1 MTKRLVQGNEAVFL
15 GAVKAGAGYFAGYPI
30 SPSSEI
36 LAQASA
42 YAAKHPEFR
51 FLQEEDEIASA
62 NAILGASLAGAKS
75 FTATSGPG
83 FSLMQEAIGYGH
95 KVGIP
100 SVIVN
105 VMRVGPATGMPTMP
119 GQGDIMQARYGST
132 GDYTSFVFY
141 PSTVA
146 ECYEYAIHAFN
157 AAEETRSPVILLSDA
172 FLGHLNEVVDLDTID
187 VPVVPRT
194 LEPLASGSTR
204 LFSGVATYPDGEP
217 ATADSDEYIRQY
229 IENREHSLTV
239 SDKYAFYEYGW
250 NKDSDT
256 LLVAFGITRRVAQPL
271 APHFALFRPIRMW
284 PVLGNELSEIAAR
297 YKKIVVIEGSDGQYA
312 SIIEHM
318 LLRRVE
324 RVPLLGG
331 RISLEAVREGLDRI
345 GMLPKESSQPGAA
358 PQAGAKAS
366 AQGDAAASRVG

>member
-36 LAQASA
+36 LAQASG

-83 FSLMQEAIGYGH
+83 FSLMQEAVGYGH

-100 SVIVN
+100 TVIVN

-119 GQGDIMQARYGST
+119 GQGDLNQARYGST
-132 GDYTSFVFY
+132 GDYTSFAFY

-146 ECYEYAIHAFN
+146 ECFEYTIQAFN
-157 AAEETRSPVILLSDA
+157 CAEETRSPVILFSDA
-172 FLGHLNEVVDLDTID
+172 FLGHLNEVVDLDTIE

-194 LEPLASGSTR
+194 LEPLASGGTR
-204 LFSGVATYPDGEP
+204 LFSGVLTYADGEP
-217 ATADSDEYIRQY
+217 ATADSDEYIRQFV
-229 IENREHSLTV
+229 ESRDSRLKTAER
-239 SDKYAFYEYGW
+239 YAFYEYGW

-256 LLVAFGITRRVAQPL
+256 LVIAFGITRRVAQPL
-271 APHFALFRPIRMW
+271 ASQFALFRPIRIW
-284 PVLGNELSEIAAR
+284 PTLDAELAEIAPR

-312 SIIEHM
+312 NVVERM
-318 LLRRVE
+318 LLRRVD

-345 GMLPKESSQPGAA
+345 DMLPKESSETGPA
-358 PQAGAKAS
+358 PAP
-366 AQGDAAASRVG
+366 VG

>member
-15 GAVKAGAGYFAGYPI
+15 GAIKAGAGYFAGYPI

-36 LAQASA
+36 LAQASG
-42 YAAKHPEFR
+42 YAAKHPEFK

-83 FSLMQEAIGYGH
+83 FSLMQEAVGYGH

-100 SVIVN
+100 AVIVD
-105 VMRVGPATGMPTMP
+105 VMRVGPGTGMPTMP
-119 GQGDIMQARYGST
+119 GQGDILQARYGST

-146 ECYEYAIHAFN
+146 ECFEYAIHAFN

-187 VPVVPRT
+187 VPVVNRT
-194 LEPLASGSTR
+194 LEPLASGGTR

-217 ATADSDEYIRQY
+217 ATADSDEFIRQY
-229 IENREHSLTV
+229 LENRENRLKISE
-239 SDKYAFYEYGW
+239 KYAFYEYGW

-256 LLVAFGITRRVAQPL
+256 LVIAFGITRRVAQPL
-271 APHFALFRPIRMW
+271 APHFALFRPIRLW
-284 PVLGNELSEIAAR
+284 PVLGNELTEIAAR

-312 SIIEHM
+312 SVIEHM

-331 RISLEAVREGLDRI
+331 RMSLEAVREGLDRI
-345 GMLPKESSQPGAA
+345 GLLPKESEPGSATAA
-358 PQAGAKAS
+358 DAS
-366 AQGDAAASRVG
+366 ASASVA

>member
-1 MTKRLVQGNEAVFL
+1 MTKRLVQGNEAVLL
-15 GAVKAGAGYFAGYPI
+15 GAVKAGASYFAGYPI

-42 YAAKHPEFR
+42 YAVKHPEFR

-62 NAILGASLAGAKS
+62 NAIMGGSLAGAKS

-95 KVGIP
+95 KIGIP
-100 SVIVN
+100 AVIVD

-119 GQGDIMQARYGST
+119 GQGDLNQSRYGST
-132 GDYTSFVFY
+132 GDYTSFAFY

-146 ECYEYAIHAFN
+146 ECYEYTIQAFN
-157 AAEETRSPVILLSDA
+157 AAEESRSPVILLSDA
-172 FLGHLNEVVDLDTID
+172 FLGHLNEVVDLDAIE

-194 LEPLASGSTR
+194 IAPLASGGIR

-229 IENREHSLTV
+229 EEMRDLRQKV
-239 SDKYAFYEYGW
+239 ARKYAFHEYGW
-250 NKDSDT
+250 NKDSEV
-256 LLVAFGITRRVAQPL
+256 LVIAFGITRRIAAPL
-271 APHFALFRPIRMW
+271 EPHFALFRPIRIW
-284 PVLGNELSEIAAR
+284 PTLDDELTAIASK
-297 YKKIVVIEGSDGQYA
+297 YKRIVVIEGSDGQYA
-312 SIIEHM
+312 NVVERM
-318 LLRRVE
+318 LLRRVD

-331 RISLEAVREGLDRI
+331 RMSLEAVKEGLDRI
-345 GMLPKESSQPGAA
+345 GLLPKELASSGTPAR
-358 PQAGAKAS
+358 
-366 AQGDAAASRVG
+366 AASSVG

>member
-15 GAVKAGAGYFAGYPI
+15 GAVRAGAGYFAGYPI

-42 YAAKHPEFR
+42 YAAKHPEFK

-62 NAILGASLAGAKS
+62 NAIMGGSLAGAKS

-83 FSLMQEAIGYGH
+83 FALMQEAVGYGH

-100 SVIVN
+100 AVIVN
-105 VMRVGPATGMPTMP
+105 VMRVGPGTGMPTMP

-132 GDYTSFVFY
+132 GDYTSFAFY
-141 PSTVA
+141 PSSVA
-146 ECYEYAIHAFN
+146 ECFEYTVHAFN
-157 AAEETRSPVILLSDA
+157 AAEETRSPVIVLSDA
-172 FLGHLNEVVDLDTID
+172 FLGHLNEVVDLDAID

-194 LEPLASGSTR
+194 LEPLASGGIR
-204 LFSGVATYPDGEP
+204 LFSGVLTYPDGEP

-229 IENREHSLTV
+229 VEGRDHKLAV
-239 SDKYAFYEYGW
+239 ADKYAFYEYGW

-256 LLVAFGITRRVAQPL
+256 LVVVFGITRRVAQPL
-271 APHFALFRPIRMW
+271 APHFALFRPIRIW
-284 PVLGNELSEIAAR
+284 PILEKELRKIAGR

-312 SIIEHM
+312 SVIEHK
-318 LLRRVE
+318 LLRPVE

-345 GMLPKESSQPGAA
+345 GMLPPESTASGATSAQAGAA
-358 PQAGAKAS
+358 PVAG
-366 AQGDAAASRVG
+366 

>member
-1 MTKRLVQGNEAVFL
+1 MAKRLVQGNEAVFL
-15 GAVKAGAGYFAGYPI
+15 GAVKAGASFFAGYPI

-36 LAQASA
+36 LAQASV
-42 YAAKHPEFR
+42 YASKNPEFR

-62 NAILGASLAGAKS
+62 NAILGGSLAGAKS

-83 FSLMQEAIGYGH
+83 FSLMQEAVGYGH

-100 SVIVN
+100 CVIVN
-105 VMRVGPATGMPTMP
+105 VMRVGPGTGMPTMP
-119 GQGDIMQARYGST
+119 GQGDLLQTRYGST
-132 GDYTSFVFY
+132 GDYTSIVFY

-146 ECYEYAIHAFN
+146 ECYEYSIQAFN
-157 AAEETRSPVILLSDA
+157 AAEESRSPVVLLSDA
-172 FLGHLNEVVDLDTID
+172 FLGHLNEVADLDTID

-217 ATADSDEYIRQY
+217 ATADGDEFIRQY
-229 IENREHSLTV
+229 YESRDNRLAVAE
-239 SDKYAFYEYGW
+239 KYNFHEYGW
-250 NKDSDT
+250 NKDAET
-256 LLVAFGITRRVAQPL
+256 LVIAFGITARVARPL
-271 APHFALFRPIRMW
+271 APYFALFRPIRMW
-284 PVLGNELSEIAAR
+284 PTLDKELAEVAGK

-312 SIIEHM
+312 SVVEHM

-331 RISLEAVREGLDRI
+331 RMSIEAISEGLDRI
-345 GMLPKESSQPGAA
+345 GMLP
-358 PQAGAKAS
+358 AGFAVDKKSTVA
-366 AQGDAAASRVG
+366 VG

>member
-1 MTKRLVQGNEAVFL
+1 MTKRLVQGNEAVLL
-15 GAVKAGAGYFAGYPI
+15 GAIKAGATFFAGYPI

-42 YAAKHPEFR
+42 HAAKHPEFR
-51 FLQEEDEIASA
+51 FIQEEDEIASA
-62 NAILGASLAGAKS
+62 NAILGGSLAGAKS

-83 FSLMQEAIGYGH
+83 FSLMQEAVGYGH

-100 SVIVN
+100 CVIIN
-105 VMRVGPATGMPTMP
+105 VQRVGPATGMPTMP
-119 GQGDIMQARYGST
+119 GQGDLLQTRYGST
-132 GDYTSFVFY
+132 GDYTSLVFY

-157 AAEETRSPVILLSDA
+157 AAEESRSPVILLSDA
-172 FLGHLNEVVDLDTID
+172 FLGHLNEVADLDTIS

-217 ATADSDEYIRQY
+217 ATADADEFIRQY
-229 IENREHSLTV
+229 HESREHRV
-239 SDKYAFYEYGW
+239 KVAQKYAFHEYGW
-250 NKDSDT
+250 NKDAET
-256 LLVAFGITRRVAQPL
+256 LVIAFGITRRIAQPL
-271 APHFALFRPIRMW
+271 AAHFALFRPIRIW
-284 PVLGNELSEIAAR
+284 PTLDTELTEVAAR
-297 YKKIVVIEGSDGQYA
+297 YKKIIVIEGSDGQYA
-312 SIIEHM
+312 NVVERM

-331 RISLEAVREGLDRI
+331 RMSIEAIREGLDAI
-345 GMLPKESSQPGAA
+345 GMLPAEPVPSGSASPA
-358 PQAGAKAS
+358 PAGSRS
-366 AQGDAAASRVG
+366 AR